1 MLRVISTHVLLRHRL
16 HPGLL
21 DLLARGGIQGIELFA
36 ARQHFDYS
44 DRGHVREIAEWFQSN
59 PVQAFSLHAP
69 LFPDAEMGRGGTPSV
84 NVVHPEKSRRID
96 SMDEIKRALETAE
109 QLPFKYLVVHLG
121 DREDLWSART
131 LEHALTALEHLQAFA
146 RPMGVNLLIE
156 NMQNEVTEPERILE
170 ILNTGHFRDIG
181 VCLDLGHAHLGQGI
195 PAVMEVLKDRVVST
209 HVHDNKADKDSH
221 LWPGDGNI
229 DWPAT
234 VQQLQLAPKLEA
246 EVLEIHYSLEDPHE
260 SIFARAVETFKMLGV
275 LDEGFQVDRR
285 KAPRTS

>member
-1 MLRVISTHVLLRHRL
+1 MVRVISTHVLLRQRL

-21 DLLARGGIQGIELFA
+21 DLLARGGTQGIELFA

-44 DRGHVREIAEWFQSN
+44 DRGHVKEIAEWFQSSS
-59 PVQAFSLHAP
+59 VQAFSLHAP
-69 LFPDAEMGRGGTPSV
+69 LYPDAEMGRGGAPSV

-109 QLPFKYLVVHLG
+109 QLPFKYLVLHLG

-131 LEHALTALEHLQAFA
+131 LEHSLTAIEHLQAFA

-156 NMQNEVTEPERILE
+156 NMQNEVTEPERIME

-195 PAVMEVLKDRVVST
+195 PAVVEVLKDRIRTT
-209 HVHDNKADKDSH
+209 HVHDNMADKDSH

-229 DWPAT
+229 DWPAA
-234 VQQLQLAPKLEA
+234 VQQLELAPNLEA
-246 EVLEIHYSLEDPHE
+246 EVLEIHYNLADPHD
-260 SIFARAVETFKMLGV
+260 SIPKRAVETFKRIGV
-275 LDEGFQVDRR
+275 LDQDFQLDRR
-285 KAPRTS
+285 KASR